1 MATCCLAGQHK
12 VNKPLQRR
20 PSSSFVHS
28 QATSAARLGR
38 TLAGRT
44 TTTGFNLP
52 LGRRA
57 KHKRVKYGRSAGQLR
72 ALATTTTT
80 SGTCIAAAPS
90 KRSFFFFSCSD
101 VAVSRALGL
110 LCPQSSS
117 SVPLLRRRPHHRL
130 KHSDRKPLFIPS
142 LKTRRLLGSK
152 RQQSKQQHRRC
163 RPIPSGRAAPD
174 NEHASRT
181 RPTIASKS
189 MQLRRLLSLD
199 GFQRATRAPKPTSM
213 AAISCG

>member
-28 QATSAARLGR
+28 QPTSAARLGR

-117 SVPLLRRRPHHRL
+117 SVPLLPAAQ
-130 KHSDRKPLFIPS
+130 
-142 LKTRRLLGSK
+142 TQALGQEAALYPFLENK
-152 RQQSKQQHRRC
+152 
-163 RPIPSGRAAPD
+163 AAPWLEAATKQTTTSSLPAD
-174 NEHASRT
+174 TFGTSR
-181 RPTIASKS
+181 A
-189 MQLRRLLSLD
+189 
-199 GFQRATRAPKPTSM
+199 G
-213 AAISCG
+213 

>member
-1 MATCCLAGQHK
+1 MAEARASFERS
-12 VNKPLQRR
+12 QRR
-20 PSSSFVHS
+20 RRRVEPVLLPPRRSDPSSSS
-28 QATSAARLGR
+28 AQTSPSAELSACCVPNRAR
-38 TLAGRT
+38 
-44 TTTGFNLP
+44 
-52 LGRRA
+52 
-57 KHKRVKYGRSAGQLR
+57 
-72 ALATTTTT
+72 
-80 SGTCIAAAPS
+80 
-90 KRSFFFFSCSD
+90 
-101 VAVSRALGL
+101 VSHF
-110 LCPQSSS
+110 C
-117 SVPLLRRRPHHRL
+117 RPRRL

-142 LKTRRLLGSK
+142 SKTRRLLGSK

-199 GFQRATRAPKPTSM
+199 GSKQATRAPKPTSM